1 MSYLALKGG
10 HNQWIRSA
18 REALDSGEHEPIRN
32 ISTLAGAGL
41 SSKEVKFMP

>member
-18 REALDSGEHEPIRN
+18 REALNSGEHEPIQKYKYTCR
-32 ISTLAGAGL
+32 GL
-41 SSKEVKFMP
+41 GL